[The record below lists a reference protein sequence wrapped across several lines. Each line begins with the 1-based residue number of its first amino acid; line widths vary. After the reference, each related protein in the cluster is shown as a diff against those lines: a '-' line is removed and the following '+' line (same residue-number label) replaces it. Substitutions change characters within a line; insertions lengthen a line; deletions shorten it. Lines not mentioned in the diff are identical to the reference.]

1 MLDSSNESARNA
13 ASKKIAVVG
22 IACRLPGGVTGPDSY
37 WQLLEDKKC
46 GIREVPSDRW
56 SVDHFY
62 DSDPNALSRSQTKWA
77 GFLDDVKSFDP
88 GFFGLS
94 PREATSMD
102 PQQRN
107 TLMTSYEAIE
117 DSGIPWEEYQKARTG
132 VFVGVQSVDYREV
145 QEKRR
150 SGFDAFGGT
159 ALAHCIISNRVSHRL
174 NLNGPSYSVDTACS
188 SSLTALNQA
197 ILNIRNNQ
205 ADYCIVTGVNFM
217 LAPSTFVAFSKAGML
232 SPTGTLRTFDADA
245 NGFVRGEGIGTVV
258 LKPYDRALADGDRV
272 YAVIEESWA
281 NQDGFTSTI
290 TAPNQDSQIK
300 MMQSLMQ
307 GAGVGPNEI
316 GYVEAHGTG
325 TPIGDPIE
333 AGAIGRVVGQPK
345 TNGKLLIGSV
355 KPNIGHLESGA
366 GVNGLI
372 KLALAI
378 HKGKIPAQIGFDK
391 PNPRIPLDALNMEVP
406 LDMTDFPE
414 VDGIRRGI
422 VNSFGFG
429 GANAS
434 ALLATAETK
443 PVEGVWRK
451 PVEVA
456 SAEAPRIFPI
466 SARTEAVVKDVAAK
480 LAVSLREG
488 KLADTDIA
496 EVAAALASN
505 RTHHAYRAAIVA
517 KDKDEL
523 LKGLDF
529 VAGTDAEAEDPGN
542 VYRGQAA
549 ADKKVAFMYAG
560 QGSQW
565 WGMARQLMEDNAA
578 FRDAVVAYDAEFVK
592 SAGWSIMEELLK
604 DEADSNID
612 DTTVTQPA
620 LFAIQHG
627 LVAVWKSW
635 GVEPDMVVGHSIGEA
650 CAAYTAGGLSL
661 AGAAKF
667 LSKRGAIRD
676 QLGQKGAMAAVG
688 LDPEDIEPLLPEDG
702 KINIAAVNGPGSTT
716 ISGDFDTLH
725 AFVEQFEKD
734 HPNTFIRI
742 LKVDTA
748 WHSYQ
753 LEAGEAWFRKEVSDI
768 DWSVPHTP
776 WISTVT
782 GKPETRFDIDYGW
795 RNLRQAVL
803 FKNGVET
810 ALRMGANVF
819 LEMGPHTTLSAPAT
833 STAGDAGA
841 KVDVINSLNRK
852 QNDHLSMAQAAAR
865 LFCSGVKLDWDAI
878 AGEPSDF
885 VELPGYPWALEE
897 LWMDN
902 NEWRAMMFPESVGP
916 LLGVQLEGAKNQWVG
931 EVSLKSHAWIGDH
944 RLQSECVF
952 PGAGYMDIMFEAGRR
967 MFGDEGCIEIENLT
981 IHEALFIPADTD
993 VRFFTMFVPERNA
1006 IQIYTQPRDSQE
1018 PWTLRADG
1026 QIRQNIVP
1034 PKSEFT
1040 PILKDDA
1047 GSEPV
1052 ELTTLYQATSDDS
1065 VINYGPAFQTVRDF
1079 WVHDLGAGALVAVDP
1094 ICEHKFEEFETHP
1107 SLLDACLQISD
1118 PRMTAA
1124 SLAMDYDE
1132 LTGNYES
1139 FMPVGALQLRQHRKM
1154 PKEFKVYA
1162 WQKPRIDA
1170 LTGCSDFLVVDMDG
1184 NVVMEGN
1191 GLLNRSLSGTA
1202 TREHPEGFA
1211 PHYAVEEYTDHK
1223 VAAPEPDAEFG
1234 TWLVLA
1240 DEGTAG
1246 ETLAEGLEARGA
1258 EVILMTRDEVSD
1270 EVEDMRED
1278 FADRISELMEDE
1290 ENGLAGV
1297 VYAWSLSQEPITE
1310 DTPAET
1316 VAELVANDSRAV
1328 IALGSSF
1335 DELRHG
1341 ENLPRVVLV
1350 TRNGRSAP
1358 DGVSMKVDGL
1368 TQAPLATLLRTV
1380 ANEVGEI
1387 DMMEI
1392 DVDEAQLEAM
1402 DTLLD
1407 AILAPGA
1414 ENEIV
1419 LRETGAYVP
1428 RLNRVWAN
1436 ELDPQDLY
1444 IPKDNTD
1451 RNFYVTMNNPGVID
1465 NLELI
1470 ECGFEELGP
1479 DDVRVAVKAV
1489 GLNFRDVMA
1498 VTGLLPK
1505 EAEGEPAWTNLGLE
1519 FGGVIVEKGS
1529 NVTEF
1534 EIGERVMGM
1543 GKRCLQR
1550 YLNTSKLALAR
1561 IPEHISFE
1569 EASTIPSA
1577 FATAHYALNRVGRMA
1592 KGEKVF
1598 IHVATGGV
1606 GTAAVQM
1613 AKNVG
1618 AEIFATAG
1626 NDEKRAL
1633 LKEWGVPH
1641 IMNSRDLTWAD
1652 EVNRITGGKGVDVLL
1667 NSLPGA
1673 YIEKGLEAMAPYGRY
1688 LEIGKRDVYADSSIG
1703 MKVLRKNISV
1713 SVLDLAAM
1721 GVERPD
1727 LLGSMFQELTEAFV
1741 RRELEPL
1748 PLVSFKVSEV
1758 ADSIRFMSQAK
1769 HVGKVVVTFDED
1781 EYVVKADRSR
1791 DVKMEPDASYL
1802 ITGGNGGFGLSIAQW
1817 MSSAGA
1823 GKLIL
1828 ASRSGKVGEEEQPR
1842 IEAIKAQGTEVE
1854 IISLD
1859 ITNEDETAEAIAGMF
1874 ADAKPLKGVMH
1885 AAAVIKDGFIN
1896 QLTDEMIDSVIYPK
1910 VAGGWA
1916 LEKAFA
1922 KAGQQPEFMI
1932 SFSSIAATTGSPGQA
1947 NYVAA
1952 NGFLD
1957 ALAAYRKK
1965 HKDEGGSINW
1975 GAIAATG
1982 IVGRNE
1988 DLKNYLESMG
1998 LMGLEENETPE
2009 GIKTILRTSKPNL
2022 FYANA
2027 DWQQMART
2035 NAKMAGIPRLAGML
2049 KKKDEKSSEVRERL
2063 LSLNS
2068 DERHEELK
2076 DFVKGEIGNVLKIE
2090 PETIDPAMAMNEL
2103 GLDSL
2108 SSFEL
2113 KMRIETALGLTLQA
2127 AKFLQAPTILELV
2140 DVLDAELDKAK
2151 AEMEAAAL
2159 AGDLDDEGDSSGAA
2173 TSEELLLSDRG
2184 LALLAEATA
2193 PMTTDSAREALEHRI
2208 VVEVTPA
2215 LDAEALAKAA
2225 ETVSAR
2231 HPVLRTRYA
2240 GGKVSFDGEGIKLVP
2255 VEALDPFQVKPV
2267 DIAEG
2272 VVASLTS
2279 APAGEDATR
2288 LMLQVQSA
2296 VADRASAYLVMDEL
2310 LNLLAGNELA
2320 DPMAEDALGAE
2331 LRRGIFDPEA
2341 PTNANDQSFWSYAVA
2356 GKAPAIEFKERS
2368 RAISIAALGRDHGLA
2383 VEWQGDITG
2392 SALSEADFTIG
2403 VAEAL
2408 AEAFDHKGGVLLTRE
2423 TDRPA
2428 RLADAQAVAPL
2439 ADDQPFYVPMDIDET
2454 IQRGHVDRILAAAES
2469 HDSIDLYVLRKE
2481 LSHQF
2486 EGAGAAPFQISYRF
2500 DPALGALEK
2509 ALIAG
2514 PVSMGGMTVHAEAN
2528 GRTGIASDV
2537 ELILRKSDDASL
2549 LVMRV
2554 DSDVVTANDAQR
2566 LMQAL
2571 ASRLGITSITSPYEN
2586 QLEVAE

>member
-1 MLDSSNESARNA
+1 MLDSSNVESSTDLN
-13 ASKKIAVVG
+13 SKKIAVVG

-37 WQLLEDKKC
+37 WKLLEEKRC
-46 GIREVPSDRW
+46 GIREVPADRW
-56 SVDHFY
+56 SVEHFY

-88 GFFGLS
+88 GFFGIS

-117 DSGIPWEEYQKARTG
+117 DSGIPWEEYTKARTG

-197 ILNIRNNQ
+197 ILNLRNGQ
-205 ADYCIVTGVNFM
+205 ADYCLVTGVNFM

-290 TAPNQDSQIK
+290 TAPNQISQIK

-345 TNGKLLIGSV
+345 TNGRLLIGSV

-378 HKGKIPAQIGFDK
+378 HKGKIPAQIGFEK
-391 PNPRIPLDALNMEVP
+391 PNPRIPLDALNMEIP
-406 LDMTDFPE
+406 LEETDFPE
-414 VDGIRRGI
+414 VEGVRRGI

-434 ALLATAETK
+434 ALLGSAEKK

-451 PVEVA
+451 P
-456 SAEAPRIFPI
+456 AELPAEDAPRIFPI

-480 LAVSLREG
+480 LAESLREG

-517 KDKDEL
+517 KDKEEL

-529 VAGTDAEAEDPGN
+529 VAGTDEEAEDPGN
-542 VYRGQAA
+542 VYRGQASG
-549 ADKKVAFMYAG
+549 DKKVAFMYAG

-578 FRDAVVAYDAEFVK
+578 FRDAVTEYDAEFVK

-688 LDPEDIEPLLPEDG
+688 LDPEDIEPLLPE

-716 ISGDFDTLH
+716 ISGDYDTLH
-725 AFVEQFEKD
+725 EFVAQFEQD

-768 DWSVPHTP
+768 DWSVPTTP

-795 RNLRQAVL
+795 KNLRQAVL

-819 LEMGPHTTLSAPAT
+819 LEMGPHTTLSSPAV
-833 STAGDAGA
+833 STAGDFGA

-852 QNDHLSMAQAAAR
+852 QSDHLSMAQATAR
-865 LFCSGVKLDWDAI
+865 LFCSGVKLDWEAVS
-878 AGEPSDF
+878 GEPSDH
-885 VELPGYPWALEE
+885 VELPGYPWALEK

-902 NEWRAMMFPESVGP
+902 NEWRAMMWPESVGP
-916 LLGVQLEGAKNQWVG
+916 LLGVQIEGAKNQWVG

-967 MFGDEGCIEIENLT
+967 MFGEEGCIEIENLT

-993 VRFFTMFVPERNA
+993 VRFFTLFVPERNA
-1006 IQIYTQPRDSQE
+1006 IQIYTQPRDSSE

-1034 PKSEFT
+1034 PKTNFT
-1040 PILKDDA
+1040 PILKTDD
-1047 GSEPV
+1047 GSEEV

-1079 WVHDLGAGALVAVDP
+1079 WVHDLGAGAKVAVDP
-1094 ICEHKFEEFETHP
+1094 VCEHNFEQFETHP

-1124 SLAMDYDE
+1124 SLQMDYDE

-1154 PKEFKVYA
+1154 PKEFVVYA

-1202 TREHPEGFA
+1202 TRDHPEGFA
-1211 PHYAVEEYTDHK
+1211 PHYAVEEYADYK
-1223 VAAPEPDAEFG
+1223 VAAPEADAAPG
-1234 TWLVLA
+1234 KWLVLA
-1240 DEGTAG
+1240 EEGTPG
-1246 ETLAEGLEARGA
+1246 EAVAEALDARGA
-1258 EVILMTRDEVSD
+1258 EVILMTRDEV
-1270 EVEDMRED
+1270 ETGVEDMRED

-1290 ENGLAGV
+1290 DTPLTGV
-1297 VYAWSLSQEPITE
+1297 IYAWSLAQEPITP

-1316 VAELVANDSRAV
+1316 VAEMVAEDSRAV

-1341 ENLPRVVLV
+1341 DTLPRVVLL

-1358 DGVSMKVDGL
+1358 DGTSMKVDGL

-1387 DMMEI
+1387 DMTEI
-1392 DVDEAQLEAM
+1392 DADVAQIEAM
-1402 DTLLD
+1402 DTLID
-1407 AILAPGA
+1407 AILAPTA

-1419 LRETGAYVP
+1419 LRESGAYVP
-1428 RLNRVWAN
+1428 RLKRVWDN

-1444 IPKDNTD
+1444 IPKDNED
-1451 RNFYVTMNNPGVID
+1451 RNFFVTMKNPGVID

-1470 ECGFEELGP
+1470 ECGFDELGP
-1479 DDVRVAVKAV
+1479 DDVRIAVKAV

-1519 FGGVIVEKGS
+1519 FGGVITEKGS
-1529 NVTEF
+1529 NVTEYD
-1534 EIGERVMGM
+1534 IGDRVMGM

-1550 YLNTSKLALAR
+1550 YLKTSKLALAR

-1577 FATAHYALNRVGRMA
+1577 FATAHYALNRVGRMQ

-1652 EVNRITGGKGVDVLL
+1652 EVARITNGKGVDVLL

-1727 LLGSMFQELTEAFV
+1727 LLGSMFRELTEAFV

-1748 PLVSFKVSEV
+1748 PLVSFPVSEV

-1781 EYVVKADRSR
+1781 EYVVKADRTR
-1791 DVKMEPDASYL
+1791 DVKMDPQGSYL

-1817 MSSAGA
+1817 MSASGA
-1823 GKLIL
+1823 GKLVL

-1842 IEAIKAQGTEVE
+1842 IDAIKAQGTEVE
-1854 IISLD
+1854 IMSLD
-1859 ITNEDETAEAIAGMF
+1859 ITNEDETAAVIARLF

-1896 QLTDEMIDSVIYPK
+1896 QLTDEMIDTVIYPK

-1922 KAGQQPEFMI
+1922 KVGKQPEFMI

-1957 ALAAYRKK
+1957 ALAAYRKI

-2009 GIKTILRTSKPNL
+2009 GIKTLLRTSVPNL

-2063 LSLNS
+2063 LQLDSA
-2068 DERHEELK
+2068 ERHEELK
-2076 DFVKGEIGNVLKIE
+2076 EFVKGEIGNVLKIE
-2090 PETIDPAMAMNEL
+2090 PSTIDPAMAMNEL

-2140 DVLDAELDKAK
+2140 DVLDVELDKAK
-2151 AEMEAAAL
+2151 AEMEAALL
-2159 AGDLDDEGDSSGAA
+2159 AGDLEDDGDSAGASL
-2173 TSEELLLSDRG
+2173 SEELLLSDRG
-2184 LALLAEATA
+2184 TALLAEASA
-2193 PMTTDSAREALEHRI
+2193 PMTTDSAREALEHR
-2208 VVEVTPA
+2208 VVVDVTPA
-2215 LDAEALAKAA
+2215 VGAEALAKAI
-2225 ETVSAR
+2225 EGINDR
-2231 HPVLRTRYA
+2231 HTLLRTKYA
-2240 GGKVSFDGEGIKLVP
+2240 GGKVSFDGDGIKLVE
-2255 VEALDPFQVKPV
+2255 VDKLDPFQVKPV
-2267 DIAEG
+2267 DVSEG
-2272 VVASLTS
+2272 VVACLTV
-2279 APAGEDATR
+2279 APSGDDATR
-2288 LMLQVQSA
+2288 LMLQLQSGI
-2296 VADRASAYLVMDEL
+2296 ADRASAYLVMDEL
-2310 LNLLAGNELA
+2310 LKSLAGVELGA
-2320 DPMAEDALGAE
+2320 PMSEEELGAE
-2331 LRRGIFDPEA
+2331 MRRGIFDPEDG
-2341 PTNANDQSFWSYAVA
+2341 TNANDQSFWSYAVA
-2356 GKAPAIEFKERS
+2356 GKAPAIKFKERA
-2368 RAISIAALGRDHGLA
+2368 RAISIAALGRDHGAA
-2383 VEWQGDITG
+2383 VEWQGDISG
-2392 SALSEADFTIG
+2392 NALTEAEFT
-2403 VAEAL
+2403 VAL
-2408 AEAFDHKGGVLLTRE
+2408 AEALTEATDHKGGVLLTRE

-2428 RLADAQAVAPL
+2428 RLADAAVVAPL

-2454 IQRGHVDRILAAAES
+2454 IQHGHIDRILAAAEN

-2481 LSHQF
+2481 LSDQF
-2486 EGAGAAPFQISYRF
+2486 EGSGAAPFQISYRF
-2500 DPALGALEK
+2500 DPSLSSLEAALV
-2509 ALIAG
+2509 AG
-2514 PVSMGGMTVHAEAN
+2514 PVSLGEMTVHAEPN

-2537 ELILRKSDDASL
+2537 EVILRKSDDASL
-2549 LVMRV
+2549 LTMRV
-2554 DSDVVTANDAQR
+2554 DSDVVTAHDAQR

-2571 ASRLGITSITSPYEN
+2571 AKRLGVTSITSPYDN

>member
-1 MLDSSNESARNA
+1 M
-13 ASKKIAVVG
+13 G
-22 IACRLPGGVTGPDSY
+22 IACRLPGSVTGPDSY
-37 WQLLEDKKC
+37 WDLMIEKRC

-56 SVDHFY
+56 DVENFY
-62 DSDPNALSRSQTKWA
+62 DSDPNAIARSQTKWA
-77 GFLDDVKSFDP
+77 GFLDDVRSFDP
-88 GFFGLS
+88 SFFGLS

-117 DSGIPWEEYQKARTG
+117 DSGIPWEEFQKSRTG
-132 VFVGVQSVDYREV
+132 VFVGVQSVDYREI
-145 QEKRR
+145 QEKSRA
-150 SGFDAFGGT
+150 GFDAYGGT
-159 ALAHCIISNRVSHRL
+159 AIAHCIISNRVSHRL

-197 ILNIRNNQ
+197 ILNLRNNQ
-205 ADYCIVTGVNFM
+205 ADYCLVTGVNFM
-217 LAPSTFVAFSKAGML
+217 LSPTTFVVFSKAGML

-258 LKPYDRALADGDRV
+258 LKPYDRAVADGDRI

-281 NQDGFTSTI
+281 NQDGYTSTI

-333 AGAIGRVVGQPK
+333 AGAIGRVIGQPK

-378 HKGKIPAQIGFDK
+378 HKGKVPPQIGFGA
-391 PNPRIPLDALNMEVP
+391 PNPRIPLDALNMEIP
-406 LDMTDFPE
+406 LEATDFPE

-434 ALLATAETK
+434 ALLATAPDR
-443 PVEGVWRK
+443 PVEGVYRK
-451 PVEVA
+451 PAPVA
-456 SAEAPRIFPI
+456 AEEAPRIFPI
-466 SARTEAVVKDVAAK
+466 SARNEAVVKDVAAK
-480 LAVSLREG
+480 LAASLREG
-488 KLADTDIA
+488 KLADTDLGN
-496 EVAAALASN
+496 VAAALATN

-529 VAGTDAEAEDPGN
+529 VASTDADAEDPGN
-542 VYRGQAA
+542 VFRGQAA

-565 WGMARQLMEDNAA
+565 WGMARQLMEDNDA
-578 FRDAVVAYDAEFVK
+578 FRTAVQEYDEQFVK

-650 CAAYTAGGLSL
+650 CAAYTAGGLTL
-661 AGAAKF
+661 AGAANF

-688 LDPEDIEPLLPEDG
+688 LDPEDIEPLLPE

-716 ISGDFDTLH
+716 ISGDYDTLH
-725 AFVEQFEKD
+725 EFVAQFEKD
-734 HPNTFIRI
+734 HPNTFIRT

-753 LEAGEAWFRKEVSDI
+753 LEAGESWFRKEVSDI
-768 DWSVPHTP
+768 DWSVPTTP

-803 FKNGVET
+803 FKNGIDT

-819 LEMGPHTTLSAPAT
+819 LEMGPHTTLSSPAV
-833 STAGDAGA
+833 STASDFGA

-865 LFCSGVKLDWDAI
+865 LFCTGVKLDWTALN
-878 AGEPSDF
+878 GEPDSF
-885 VELPGYPWALEE
+885 VDLPLYPWALEE
-897 LWMDN
+897 LWQDN
-902 NEWRAMMFPESVGP
+902 NEWRSIMFPENVGP
-916 LLGVQLEGAKNQWVG
+916 LLGAKVEGAKNQWFG
-931 EVSLKSHAWIGDH
+931 EVTLNAYPWIGDH
-944 RLQSECVF
+944 RLQAECVF
-952 PGAGYMDIMFEAGRR
+952 PGAGYMDIMMEAGRF
-967 MFGDEGCIEIENLT
+967 MFGEEGAIEIANLT
-981 IHEALFIPADTD
+981 IHEALFIYPDMA
-993 VRFFTMFVPERNA
+993 VRFFTQFVPERNQ
-1006 IQIYTQPRDSQE
+1006 IQIYTQPRDSSE

-1026 QIRQNIVP
+1026 VVRQNMID
-1034 PKSEFT
+1034 PKT
-1040 PILKDDA
+1040 DYVLHTKDNPDSV
-1047 GSEPV
+1047 GV
-1052 ELTTLYQATSDDS
+1052 ELEVLYQTTSEDG
-1065 VINYGPAFQTVRDF
+1065 VINYGPAFQTVRDL
-1079 WVHDLGAGALVAVDP
+1079 WAHDVGAGAQVSLDSQ
-1094 ICEHKFEEFETHP
+1094 CEHHFDRYEVHP

-1118 PRMTAA
+1118 PRMIKETL
-1124 SLAMDYDE
+1124 SVPEEDR
-1132 LTGNYES
+1132 TGKYES
-1139 FMPVGALQLRQHRKM
+1139 FMPVGATRLRMHRKL
-1154 PKEFKVYA
+1154 PREFRVYA
-1162 WQKPRIDA
+1162 FQRPRIDA
-1170 LTGCSDFLVVDMDG
+1170 LTACTDFVVVDMDG
-1184 NVVMEGN
+1184 NVVLEMK
-1191 GLLNRSLSGTA
+1191 GLLNRSLMGSQQQ
-1202 TREHPEGFA
+1202 EHPEGFA
-1211 PHYAVEEYTDHK
+1211 PHYAIEEFSDYK
-1223 VAAPEPDAEFG
+1223 VATPEADAEAG

-1240 DEGTAG
+1240 EEGTAG
-1246 ETLAEGLEARGA
+1246 EELAKGLEARGA
-1258 EVILMTRDEVSD
+1258 EVIMMSRDEVDPSA
-1270 EVEDMRED
+1270 EEMRED

-1290 ENGLAGV
+1290 EKGLTGV
-1297 VYAWSLSQEPITE
+1297 VYAWSLAQEPITE

-1316 VAELVANDSRAV
+1316 VAKMVADDTRAV

-1341 ENLPRVVLV
+1341 ESLPRVVLV
-1350 TRNGRSAP
+1350 TRNARSAP
-1358 DGVSMKVDGL
+1358 DGDSMAVDGL
-1368 TQAPLATLLRTV
+1368 TQAPLSTLLRTV
-1380 ANEVGEI
+1380 ANEVAEI
-1387 DMMEI
+1387 DMMQI
-1392 DVDEAQLEAM
+1392 DVDNAQLEAM

-1407 AILAPGA
+1407 AILAPSA
-1414 ENEIV
+1414 ETEVV
-1419 LRETGAYVP
+1419 LRKDGAFVP
-1428 RLNRVWAN
+1428 RLNRVWDH
-1436 ELDPQDLY
+1436 ELEQQDLY

-1451 RNFYVTMNNPGVID
+1451 RNFFVTMNNPGVID

-1470 ECGFEELGP
+1470 ECGFDALDP
-1479 DDVRVAVKAV
+1479 DEVRVQVKAV

-1519 FGGVIVEKGS
+1519 FGGVITELGS

-1534 EIGERVMGM
+1534 KVGDRVMGM

-1550 YLNTSKLALAR
+1550 FLKTTKLALSH

-1577 FATAHYALNRVGRMA
+1577 FATAHYALNRTGRMA
-1592 KGEKVF
+1592 KGERVF

-1633 LKEWGVPH
+1633 LKEWGVHH
-1641 IMNSRDLTWAD
+1641 IMNSRDLKWAD
-1652 EVNRITGGKGVDVLL
+1652 QVMEITDGKGVDVLL

-1673 YIEKGLEAMAPYGRY
+1673 YIEKGLEVMSPYGRY

-1703 MKVLRKNISV
+1703 MKALRKNISV

-1741 RRELEPL
+1741 KRELEPL
-1748 PLVSFKVSEV
+1748 PLVSFPVSQV

-1781 EYVVKADRSR
+1781 EFVVKADRER
-1791 DVKMEPDASYL
+1791 EVKMDPQGSYL

-1817 MSSAGA
+1817 MSANGA
-1823 GKLIL
+1823 GKLVL
-1828 ASRSGKVGEEEQPR
+1828 ASRSGKVGEEEQVR
-1842 IEAIKAQGTEVE
+1842 VDKIKEQGTEVE

-1859 ITNEDETAEAIAGMF
+1859 ITNEDETADAIARLF
-1874 ADAKPLKGVMH
+1874 ADEKPLKGVMH

-1896 QLTDEMIDSVIYPK
+1896 QLNDEMIDSVVYPK

-1922 KAGQQPEFMI
+1922 KAGKQPEFVI

-1965 HKDEGGSINW
+1965 HKDAGGSINW

-1998 LMGLEENETPE
+1998 LMGLEEHETPD
-2009 GIKTILRTSKPNL
+2009 GIKTLLRTSAPNI

-2035 NAKMAGIPRLAGML
+2035 NAKMGSIPRVSGML

-2063 LSLNS
+2063 LQLDS
-2068 DERHEELK
+2068 EQRIVELTE
-2076 DFVKGEIGNVLKIE
+2076 FVKGEIGNVLKIDPDTIN
-2090 PETIDPAMAMNEL
+2090 PENAMNEL

-2113 KMRIETALGLTLQA
+2113 KMRIETGLGLALQA

-2140 DVLDAELDKAK
+2140 DVLGVELDKAK
-2151 AEMEAAAL
+2151 AEMEAALL
-2159 AGDLDDEGDSSGAA
+2159 AGDIVDDGESSSAYYG
-2173 TSEELLLSDRG
+2173 EELLLNDRG
-2184 LALLAEATA
+2184 TQLLSEATA

-2215 LDAEALAKAA
+2215 VDAEALAKAA
-2225 ETVSAR
+2225 ETVSGR
-2231 HPVLRTRYA
+2231 HPMLKTRFSN
-2240 GGKVSFDGEGIKLVP
+2240 GKVSFDGEGLKLVQLDT
-2255 VEALDPFQVKPV
+2255 LDPFQVKAV
-2267 DIAEG
+2267 DVSEG
-2272 VVASLTS
+2272 TVACLTM
-2279 APAGEDATR
+2279 APASEDATR
-2288 LMLQVQSA
+2288 LMLQIQSG
-2296 VADRASAYLVMDEL
+2296 VANRASAYLVMDEL
-2310 LNLLAGNELA
+2310 MKCLSGAELA
-2320 DPMAEDALGAE
+2320 DPMAEKDLGVE
-2331 LRRGIFDPEA
+2331 MRRGIFDPEDS
-2341 PTNANDQSFWSYAVA
+2341 TNANDQSFWSYAVS
-2356 GKAPAIEFKERS
+2356 GKAPAIEFKERA
-2368 RAISIAALGRDHGLA
+2368 RAVSIAALGRDHGVA
-2383 VEWQGDITG
+2383 AEWQGDIPGNSLT
-2392 SALSEADFTIG
+2392 EADFTI
-2403 VAEAL
+2403 AL
-2408 AEAFDHKGGVLLTRE
+2408 AEALTEATGHKGGVLLTRE
-2423 TDRPA
+2423 TDRSA
-2428 RLADAQAVAPL
+2428 RLADANVVAPL
-2439 ADDQPFYVPMDIDET
+2439 ADDQPLFVPMDTTAEV
-2454 IQRGHVDRILAAAES
+2454 QRNHVERILAAAES
-2469 HDSIDLYVLRKE
+2469 HDSVDLYTLRKE
-2481 LSHQF
+2481 LADQF
-2486 EGAGAAPFQISYRF
+2486 EKSGAAPFQISYRF
-2500 DPALGALEK
+2500 APELSALEA
-2509 ALIAG
+2509 ALVAG
-2514 PVSMGGMTVHAEAN
+2514 PVSMGDMTIHAEAN

-2537 ELILRKSDDASL
+2537 EIILRKSDDASL
-2549 LVMRV
+2549 LLMRV
-2554 DSDVVTANDAQR
+2554 DSDVVTPNDAQR

-2571 ASRLGITSITSPYEN
+2571 AKRLGITSITSPYDN